1 MNRIVREWPCVAI
14 ILSTGLASTQAP
26 ALAGERLLRCA
37 TSQASAGFGHLPHGV
52 TSRRAYAPLRNA
64 MFFSHPGS
72 ACRWKVAQHH
82 G

>member
-1 MNRIVREWPCVAI
+1 MNRIVRDWVCPAI
-14 ILSTGLASTQAP
+14 ILATGLASMQEP
-26 ALAGERLLRCA
+26 ALGRERLLRCA
-37 TSQASAGFGHLPHGV
+37 TSQASTGFGHSQRGV
-52 TSRRAYAPLRNA
+52 SPRRAFAPLRNA